1 MPRSQELRIVSY
13 TARRSSFLALLALL
27 TAAPQLLHAQAQPD
41 PGPLPKTDIPAATQP
56 QALAPATSGGEV
68 TTHDAPATFKV
79 RVNLVLVRVVVRDA
93 KGAVIPNLKRE
104 DFQLFDNRKPQV
116 ISSFSV
122 ETPDSHAIIPA
133 SKSALDSETAPLEPE
148 PGPINSLPQRFVGL
162 VFDDIN
168 MKGTDTVSVRAAAS
182 RLFNSVAP
190 SDRIAIYSTSGQ
202 ITQEFTADHN
212 ALRDKLS
219 SVVPHP
225 LINQPGLHN
234 CPDVDFYEADLI
246 ANNHDDTAMNV
257 ATEDAIQCAF
267 NNDQTKRA
275 QAQAL
280 AQAVAQ
286 TVSSQGETQVEYL
299 YRHIDDV
306 LRRLAGMPGQRVMVF
321 ISPGFALN
329 QHTRNIEDL
338 FTRANRSNIVINTI
352 DARGLY
358 VPEMGDIG
366 DPPHDSTRTFGY
378 KTSYRLASQASQ
390 TEILLSLAE
399 GTGGTAYRNSND
411 LNQGFREAAAAPA
424 VSYLLSFSPQN
435 MKIDGRFHTLKVDLV
450 GKPKYSIQARHG
462 YYAPRTIIDPAEAAR
477 LEIQEAVFSQE
488 EMHDLPVDLQ
498 TQYFKADQNLAK
510 LAVLAHV
517 DVKGIQLRRL
527 EGRNRDDL
535 TIAMAIFDE
544 NGNYVTGA
552 EKIVEMRLR
561 DETLAHISR
570 NGFTVKSSFDV
581 KPGSYLV
588 RMVVRDSEGAQMSA
602 RNGAV
607 VIPN

>member
-1 MPRSQELRIVSY
+1 MPRSQELRIVFR
-13 TARRSSFLALLALL
+13 TARRSFFLALLALL
-27 TAAPQLLHAQAQPD
+27 TAALQLLHAQAQPD
-41 PGPLPKTDIPAATQP
+41 PGPSPKTDIPAATQP
-56 QALAPATSGGEV
+56 QAQAPATSGGEV
-68 TTHDAPATFKV
+68 STHDAPATFKV

-93 KGAVIPNLKRE
+93 KGAVIPNLKKE

-133 SKSALDSETAPLEPE
+133 SKSALDSEIAPPEPE

-168 MKGTDTVSVRAAAS
+168 MTGTDTVSVRAAAS

-212 ALRDKLS
+212 ALLDKLS

-246 ANNHDDTAMNV
+246 ANNHDDTAMYV

-275 QAQAL
+275 QARAL

-286 TVSSQGETQVEYL
+286 TVSSQGETQIEYL

-366 DPPHDSTRTFGY
+366 DPPHDSARTFGY

-435 MKIDGRFHTLKVDLV
+435 MKIDGRFHSLKVDLV

-462 YYAPRTIIDPAEAAR
+462 YYAPRTIMDPAEAAR

>member
-1 MPRSQELRIVSY
+1 
-13 TARRSSFLALLALL
+13 
-27 TAAPQLLHAQAQPD
+27 
-41 PGPLPKTDIPAATQP
+41 
-56 QALAPATSGGEV
+56 
-68 TTHDAPATFKV
+68 
-79 RVNLVLVRVVVRDA
+79 
-93 KGAVIPNLKRE
+93 
-104 DFQLFDNRKPQV
+104 
-116 ISSFSV
+116 
-122 ETPDSHAIIPA
+122 
-133 SKSALDSETAPLEPE
+133 
-148 PGPINSLPQRFVGL
+148 
-162 VFDDIN
+162 
-168 MKGTDTVSVRAAAS
+168 
-182 RLFNSVAP
+182 
-190 SDRIAIYSTSGQ
+190 
-202 ITQEFTADHN
+202 
-212 ALRDKLS
+212 
-219 SVVPHP
+219 
-225 LINQPGLHN
+225 
-234 CPDVDFYEADLI
+234 
-246 ANNHDDTAMNV
+246 
-257 ATEDAIQCAF
+257 
-267 NNDQTKRA
+267 
-275 QAQAL
+275 
-280 AQAVAQ
+280 
-286 TVSSQGETQVEYL
+286 
-299 YRHIDDV
+299 
-306 LRRLAGMPGQRVMVF
+306 MPGQRVMVF

-366 DPPHDSTRTFGY
+366 DPPHDSARTFGY

-435 MKIDGRFHTLKVDLV
+435 MKIDGRFHSLKVDLV

-462 YYAPRTIIDPAEAAR
+462 YYAPRTIMDPAEAAR